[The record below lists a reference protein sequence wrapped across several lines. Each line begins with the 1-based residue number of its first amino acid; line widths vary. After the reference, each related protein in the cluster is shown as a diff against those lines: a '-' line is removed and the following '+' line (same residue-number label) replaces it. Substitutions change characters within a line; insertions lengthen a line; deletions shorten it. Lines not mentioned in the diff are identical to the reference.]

1 MSEKPNFA
9 DKFRELNSRDVN
21 AHVEKKQNLNYL
33 SWAYVQ
39 QELTKEDPTYE
50 EKVIEF
56 PYPDS
61 NNENF
66 FVPYLRTNEGYMVCV
81 ELTVFG
87 VTKREWLPVLD
98 YRNKPVTIG
107 SATAIF
113 DINKAIKRC
122 MVKCAAKFGLGN
134 YLYLGE
140 EVPSANDND
149 ITELEERINQ
159 FVTLSQ
165 EKGRDATLDKTMRWL
180 DIQNINK
187 VTKKDIANAH
197 QKLDAGLKKIDK
209 ELSLIHI

>member
-1 MSEKPNFA
+1 MSEKLNFA
-9 DKFRELNSRDVN
+9 DKFRELNSRDVS

-39 QELTKEDPTYE
+39 QELTKEDPNYSE
-50 EKVIEF
+50 RIIEF

-61 NNENF
+61 TNENF
-66 FVPYLRTNEGYMVCV
+66 FVPYLKTNEGYMVCV

-98 YRNKPVTIG
+98 YRNKPVAIG
-107 SATAIF
+107 SSTAIF

-140 EVPSANDND
+140 EVPSASDND
-149 ITELEERINQ
+149 VTELEERINQ

-180 DIQNINK
+180 GIQNINK
-187 VTKKDIANAH
+187 VTKKDIAVAH
-197 QKLDAGLKKIDK
+197 QKLDAGLKQLDK
-209 ELSLIHI
+209 ENGND

>member
-1 MSEKPNFA
+1 MAEQPSFS
-9 DKFRELNSRDVN
+9 DKFRELNSRDVS

-39 QELTKEDPTYE
+39 QELTKEDPNYTE
-50 EKVIEF
+50 RVIEF

-66 FVPYLRTNEGYMVCV
+66 FVPYLKTNEGYMVCV

-98 YRNKPVTIG
+98 YRNKPVTVD
-107 SATAIF
+107 SATSIF
-113 DINKAIKRC
+113 DINKATKRC

-140 EVPSANDND
+140 EVPDVSDELKELTKKEAENFIEVVENAGKTEQFKKE
-149 ITELEERINQ
+149 IIKLKNMNVNELERQQI
-159 FVTLSQ
+159 
-165 EKGRDATLDKTMRWL
+165 DKTRNLIKTWL
-180 DIQNINK
+180 GEI
-187 VTKKDIANAH
+187 
-197 QKLDAGLKKIDK
+197 
-209 ELSLIHI
+209 E

>member
-56 PYPDS
+56 LYPDS

-66 FVPYLRTNEGYMVCV
+66 FVPYLKTNEGYMVCV

-209 ELSLIHI
+209 EYSNVK

>member
-1 MSEKPNFA
+1 MTNFA
-9 DKFRELNSRDVN
+9 EKFNELNSRDVSD
-21 AHVEKKQNLNYL
+21 HVEQKNGLNYL

-39 QELTKEDPTYE
+39 QELTKEDPNYVE
-50 EKVIEF
+50 RVIEF

-61 NNENF
+61 TNDNL
-66 FVPYLRTNEGYMVCV
+66 FVPYLKTNEGYMVCV

-98 YRNKPVTIG
+98 FKNKPVSIG
-107 SATAIF
+107 SPNAGF
-113 DINKAIKRC
+113 DINKATKRC

-140 EVPSANDND
+140 ELPSASDNA
-149 ITELEERINQ
+149 ITELEDKINQ

-180 DIQNINK
+180 GISNINK
-187 VTKKDIANAH
+187 VNQKEIAQAY
-197 QKLDAGLKKIDK
+197 QKLDAGLKQLDK
-209 ELSLIHI
+209 ENSNDK

>member
-1 MSEKPNFA
+1 MAEQPNFS
-9 DKFRELNSRDVN
+9 DKFRELNSRDVS

-39 QELTKEDPTYE
+39 QELTKEDPNYTE
-50 EKVIEF
+50 RVIEF

-61 NNENF
+61 TNENF
-66 FVPYLRTNEGYMVCV
+66 FVPYLKTNEGYMVCV

-98 YRNKPVTIG
+98 YRNKPVAIG
-107 SATAIF
+107 SSTAIF

-140 EVPSANDND
+140 EAPDVSDELKELLDEEANEFIKIAEESDKRSQFEDQIKKLKNMDVDTLNKQD
-149 ITELEERINQ
+149 I
-159 FVTLSQ
+159 
-165 EKGRDATLDKTMRWL
+165 KKTRNL
-180 DIQNINK
+180 INK
-187 VTKKDIANAH
+187 WLGEIK
-197 QKLDAGLKKIDK
+197 
-209 ELSLIHI
+209 

>member
-1 MSEKPNFA
+1 MSEKLNFA
-9 DKFRELNSRDVN
+9 DKFKELNSRDVS

-50 EKVIEF
+50 EKVVEF

-66 FVPYLRTNEGYMVCV
+66 LVPYLKTNEGYMVCV

-113 DINKAIKRC
+113 DINKATKRC

-140 EVPSANDND
+140 EAPDVSD
-149 ITELEERINQ
+149 ELKE
-159 FVTLSQ
+159 L
-165 EKGRDATLDKTMRWL
+165 LDKEANEFIKMAEESDKGSQFEVQIKKLKNMNVDTLNKQDIEKTRNLINTWL
-180 DIQNINK
+180 GEIK
-187 VTKKDIANAH
+187 
-197 QKLDAGLKKIDK
+197 
-209 ELSLIHI
+209 

>member
-1 MSEKPNFA
+1 MSEKTNFA
-9 DKFRELNSRDVN
+9 DKFRELNSRDVS

-39 QELTKEDPTYE
+39 QELTKEDPNYV

-61 NNENF
+61 TNENF
-66 FVPYLRTNEGYMVCV
+66 SVPYLKTNEGYMVCV

-98 YRNKPVTIG
+98 YRNKPVTVG
-107 SATAIF
+107 SSTAIF
-113 DINKAIKRC
+113 DINKATKRC

-140 EVPSANDND
+140 EAPDVSD
-149 ITELEERINQ
+149 ELKE
-159 FVTLSQ
+159 L
-165 EKGRDATLDKTMRWL
+165 LDKEANEFIKIAEESDKVSQFEVQIKKLKNMDVNTLNKQDIKKTRNLINTWL
-180 DIQNINK
+180 GEIK
-187 VTKKDIANAH
+187 
-197 QKLDAGLKKIDK
+197 
-209 ELSLIHI
+209 

>member
-1 MSEKPNFA
+1 MTEQPNFS
-9 DKFRELNSRDVN
+9 DKFRELNSRDVS

-39 QELTKEDPTYE
+39 QELTKADPNYTE
-50 EKVIEF
+50 RVIEF

-61 NNENF
+61 TNENF
-66 FVPYLRTNEGYMVCV
+66 FVPYLKTNEGYMVCV

-98 YRNKPVTIG
+98 FRNKPVTVG

-113 DINKAIKRC
+113 DINKATKRC

-140 EVPSANDND
+140 EAPDVSD
-149 ITELEERINQ
+149 ELKE
-159 FVTLSQ
+159 L
-165 EKGRDATLDKTMRWL
+165 LDKEANEF
-180 DIQNINK
+180 IK
-187 VTKKDIANAH
+187 IAEESERAV
-197 QKLDAGLKKIDK
+197 
-209 ELSLIHI
+209 SS

>member
-1 MSEKPNFA
+1 MTNFA
-9 DKFRELNSRDVN
+9 EKFKELNSRDVSD
-21 AHVEKKQNLNYL
+21 HVEKKNGLNYL

-39 QELTKEDPTYE
+39 QELTKEDPNYT

-61 NNENF
+61 TDENF
-66 FVPYLRTNEGYMVCV
+66 FVPYLKTNEGYMVCV

-98 YRNKPVTIG
+98 YRNKPVAIG
-107 SATAIF
+107 SSTAIF

-140 EVPSANDND
+140 DAPDASDND
-149 ITELEERINQ
+149 RTELEDKINQ
-159 FVTLSQ
+159 FVSISQ

-180 DIQNINK
+180 GISDINK
-187 VTKKDIANAH
+187 VSQKEIAQAH
-197 QKLDAGLKKIDK
+197 AKLDAGLKQLDK
-209 ELSLIHI
+209 DDE

>member
-1 MSEKPNFA
+1 MSNFA
-9 DKFRELNSRDVN
+9 GKFNELNSRNVN
-21 AHVEKKQNLNYL
+21 EHVDQKNGLNYL

-39 QELTKEDPTYE
+39 QELTKADPNYT

-56 PYPDS
+56 PYPES
-61 NNENF
+61 TNENL
-66 FVPYLRTNEGYMVCV
+66 FVPYLKTNEGFMVCV

-98 YRNKPVTIG
+98 FKNKPVQVG
-107 SATAIF
+107 SPTAAF
-113 DINKAIKRC
+113 DINKATKRC

-159 FVTLSQ
+159 FVILSQ
-165 EKGRDATLDKTMRWL
+165 EKGRDATLEKTMRWL
-180 DIQNINK
+180 GIENINK
-187 VTKKDIANAH
+187 LSGKDLADANA
-197 QKLDAGLKKIDK
+197 KLDAGLKQLDK
-209 ELSLIHI
+209 ETK

>member
-1 MSEKPNFA
+1 MITDKPNFA
-9 DKFRELNSRDVN
+9 DKFKELNSRDVS

-39 QELTKEDPTYE
+39 QELTKEDPNYV

-61 NNENF
+61 TNENF
-66 FVPYLRTNEGYMVCV
+66 FVPYLKTNEGYMVCV

-98 YRNKPVTIG
+98 YRNKPVTVG
-107 SATAIF
+107 SSTAIF
-113 DINKAIKRC
+113 DINKATKRC

-140 EVPSANDND
+140 EAPDVSD
-149 ITELEERINQ
+149 ELKE
-159 FVTLSQ
+159 L
-165 EKGRDATLDKTMRWL
+165 LDKEANEFIKIAEESDKVSQFEVQIKKLKNMDVNTLNKQDIKKTRNLINTWL
-180 DIQNINK
+180 GEIK
-187 VTKKDIANAH
+187 
-197 QKLDAGLKKIDK
+197 
-209 ELSLIHI
+209 

>member
-1 MSEKPNFA
+1 MSDKPNFS
-9 DKFRELNSRDVN
+9 DKFRELNSRDVS

-39 QELTKEDPTYE
+39 QELTKEDPNYS

-61 NNENF
+61 TNENF
-66 FVPYLRTNEGYMVCV
+66 FVPYLKTNEGYMVCV
-81 ELTVFG
+81 ELKVFG

-98 YRNKPVTIG
+98 FRNKPVAVG
-107 SATAIF
+107 SSTAIF
-113 DINKAIKRC
+113 DINKATKRC

-140 EVPSANDND
+140 ETPSPNEKD

-180 DIQNINK
+180 GIQNINNINQ
-187 VTKKDIANAH
+187 KDIAAAH
-197 QKLDAGLKKIDK
+197 QKLDGGLKQLDK
-209 ELSLIHI
+209 ENGND

>member
-66 FVPYLRTNEGYMVCV
+66 FVPYLKTNEGYMVCV

-113 DINKAIKRC
+113 DINKATKRC

-140 EVPSANDND
+140 EVPSVNDND

-159 FVTLSQ
+159 FVTSSQ

-180 DIQNINK
+180 GIQNINK

-197 QKLDAGLKKIDK
+197 QKLDAGLKQLDK
-209 ELSLIHI
+209 ENSND

>member
-66 FVPYLRTNEGYMVCV
+66 FVPYLKTNEGYMVCV

-107 SATAIF
+107 SATSIF
-113 DINKAIKRC
+113 DINKATKRC

-140 EVPSANDND
+140 EVPSVNDND

-180 DIQNINK
+180 GIQNINK

-197 QKLDAGLKKIDK
+197 QKLDAGLKQLDK
-209 ELSLIHI
+209 ENSND

>member
-1 MSEKPNFA
+1 MMTEKLNFA
-9 DKFRELNSRDVN
+9 DKFKELNSRDVS

-39 QELTKEDPTYE
+39 QELTKEDPNYSE
-50 EKVIEF
+50 RVIEF

-61 NNENF
+61 TNENF
-66 FVPYLRTNEGYMVCV
+66 FVPYLKTNEGYMVCV

-98 YRNKPVTIG
+98 YRNKPVAIG
-107 SATAIF
+107 SSTAIF

-140 EVPSANDND
+140 EAPDVSD
-149 ITELEERINQ
+149 ELKE
-159 FVTLSQ
+159 L
-165 EKGRDATLDKTMRWL
+165 LDKEANEFIKIAEESDKGSQFEVQIKKLKNMDVDTLNKQDIKKTRNLINTWL
-180 DIQNINK
+180 GEIK
-187 VTKKDIANAH
+187 
-197 QKLDAGLKKIDK
+197 
-209 ELSLIHI
+209 

>member
-56 PYPDS
+56 LYPDS

-66 FVPYLRTNEGYMVCV
+66 FVPYLKTNEGYMVCV

-180 DIQNINK
+180 GIQNINK

-197 QKLDAGLKKIDK
+197 QKLDAGLKQLDK
-209 ELSLIHI
+209 ENSND

>member
-1 MSEKPNFA
+1 MSDKPNFS
-9 DKFRELNSRDVN
+9 DKFRELNSRDVS

-39 QELTKEDPTYE
+39 QELTKEDPNYS

-61 NNENF
+61 TNENF
-66 FVPYLRTNEGYMVCV
+66 FVPYLKTNEGYMVCV

-98 YRNKPVTIG
+98 FRNKPVAVG
-107 SATAIF
+107 SSTAIF
-113 DINKAIKRC
+113 DINKATKRC

-140 EVPSANDND
+140 ETPSPNEKD

-180 DIQNINK
+180 GIQNINNINQ
-187 VTKKDIANAH
+187 KDIAAAH
-197 QKLDAGLKKIDK
+197 QKLDGGLKQLDK
-209 ELSLIHI
+209 ENGND

>member
-56 PYPDS
+56 LYPDS

-66 FVPYLRTNEGYMVCV
+66 FVPYLKTNEGYMVCV

-180 DIQNINK
+180 GIQNINK

-197 QKLDAGLKKIDK
+197 QKLDAGLKKLDK
-209 ELSLIHI
+209 EYSNVK

>member
-61 NNENF
+61 NNESF
-66 FVPYLRTNEGYMVCV
+66 FVPYLKTNEGYMVCV

-113 DINKAIKRC
+113 DINKATKRC

-140 EVPSANDND
+140 EVPSVNDND

-180 DIQNINK
+180 GIQNINK

-197 QKLDAGLKKIDK
+197 QKLDAGLKQLDK
-209 ELSLIHI
+209 ENSND

>member
-1 MSEKPNFA
+1 MAEQPSFS
-9 DKFRELNSRDVN
+9 DKFRELNSRDVS

-39 QELTKEDPTYE
+39 QELTKEDPNYTE
-50 EKVIEF
+50 RVIEF

-61 NNENF
+61 TNENF
-66 FVPYLRTNEGYMVCV
+66 FVPYLKTNEGYMVCV

-98 YRNKPVTIG
+98 YRNKPVTVG

-113 DINKAIKRC
+113 DINKATKRC

-140 EVPSANDND
+140 EGPDVNDSD
-149 ITELEERINQ
+149 IADLEERIKQ
-159 FVTLSQ
+159 FVALSK

-180 DIQNINK
+180 GIQNINN
-187 VTKKDIANAH
+187 VTQKDIAVAH
-197 QKLDAGLKKIDK
+197 QKLDAGLKQLDK
-209 ELSLIHI
+209 ESTKD

>member
-1 MSEKPNFA
+1 MSEKLNFA
-9 DKFRELNSRDVN
+9 DKFRELNSRDVS

-39 QELTKEDPTYE
+39 QELTKEDPNYSE
-50 EKVIEF
+50 RVIEF

-61 NNENF
+61 MNENF
-66 FVPYLRTNEGYMVCV
+66 FVPYLKTNEGYMVCV

-98 YRNKPVTIG
+98 YKNKPVAIG
-107 SATAIF
+107 SSTAIF

-140 EVPSANDND
+140 EVPSASDND
-149 ITELEERINQ
+149 VTELEERINQ

-180 DIQNINK
+180 GIQNINK
-187 VTKKDIANAH
+187 VTKKDIAVAH
-197 QKLDAGLKKIDK
+197 QKLDAGLKQLDK
-209 ELSLIHI
+209 ENGND

>member
-1 MSEKPNFA
+1 MAEQPSFS
-9 DKFRELNSRDVN
+9 DKFRELNSRDVS

-39 QELTKEDPTYE
+39 QELTKEDPNYTE
-50 EKVIEF
+50 RVIEF

-61 NNENF
+61 TNENF
-66 FVPYLRTNEGYMVCV
+66 FVPYLKTNEGYMVCV

-113 DINKAIKRC
+113 DINKATKRC
-122 MVKCAAKFGLGN
+122 MVKCASKFGLGN

-140 EVPSANDND
+140 ETPSGSDDD
-149 ITELEERINQ
+149 ITILEERINN
-159 FVTLSQ
+159 FVNLAN
-165 EKGRDATLDKTMRWL
+165 EKGGDSSVEKTKRWLKISDINNLSKKQIAEAHNKLDNITKELDKENT
-180 DIQNINK
+180 N
-187 VTKKDIANAH
+187 
-197 QKLDAGLKKIDK
+197 DK
-209 ELSLIHI
+209 

>member
-66 FVPYLRTNEGYMVCV
+66 FVPYLKTNEGYMVCV

-98 YRNKPVTIG
+98 YRNKPVAIG
-107 SATAIF
+107 SSTAIF
-113 DINKAIKRC
+113 DINKATKRC

-140 EVPSANDND
+140 EVPSVNDND

-165 EKGRDATLDKTMRWL
+165 EKGRW
-180 DIQNINK
+180 
-187 VTKKDIANAH
+187 
-197 QKLDAGLKKIDK
+197 
-209 ELSLIHI
+209 

>member
-1 MSEKPNFA
+1 MAEQPSFS
-9 DKFRELNSRDVN
+9 DKFRELNSRDVS

-39 QELTKEDPTYE
+39 QELTKEDPNYSE
-50 EKVIEF
+50 RVIEF

-61 NNENF
+61 MNENF
-66 FVPYLRTNEGYMVCV
+66 FVPYLKTNEGYMVCV

-98 YRNKPVTIG
+98 YRNKPVAIG
-107 SATAIF
+107 SSTAIF

-140 EVPSANDND
+140 EAPEVSD
-149 ITELEERINQ
+149 ELKE
-159 FVTLSQ
+159 L
-165 EKGRDATLDKTMRWL
+165 LDKEANEFIKIAEESDKGSQFEGQIKKLKNMDVDTLNKQDIKKTRNLINTWL
-180 DIQNINK
+180 GEIK
-187 VTKKDIANAH
+187 
-197 QKLDAGLKKIDK
+197 
-209 ELSLIHI
+209 

>member
-1 MSEKPNFA
+1 MSEKLNFA
-9 DKFRELNSRDVN
+9 DKFRELNSRDVS

-39 QELTKEDPTYE
+39 QELTKEDPNYV

-61 NNENF
+61 TNENF
-66 FVPYLRTNEGYMVCV
+66 FVPYLKTNEGYMVCV

-98 YRNKPVTIG
+98 YRNKPVTVG
-107 SATAIF
+107 SSTAIF
-113 DINKAIKRC
+113 DINKATKRC

-140 EVPSANDND
+140 EAPDVSD
-149 ITELEERINQ
+149 ELKE
-159 FVTLSQ
+159 L
-165 EKGRDATLDKTMRWL
+165 LDKEANEFIKIAEESDKGSQFEVQIKKLKNMDVNTLNKQDIEKTRNLINTWL
-180 DIQNINK
+180 GEIK
-187 VTKKDIANAH
+187 
-197 QKLDAGLKKIDK
+197 
-209 ELSLIHI
+209 

>member
-66 FVPYLRTNEGYMVCV
+66 FVPYLKTNEGYMVCV

-113 DINKAIKRC
+113 DINKATKRC

-140 EVPSANDND
+140 EVPSVNDND

-180 DIQNINK
+180 GIQNLNK

-197 QKLDAGLKKIDK
+197 QKLDAGLKQLDK
-209 ELSLIHI
+209 ENSNVK

>member
-61 NNENF
+61 NNENC
-66 FVPYLRTNEGYMVCV
+66 FVPYLKTNEGYMVCV

-98 YRNKPVTIG
+98 YRNKPVAIG
-107 SATAIF
+107 SSTAIF
-113 DINKAIKRC
+113 DINKATKRC

-140 EVPSANDND
+140 EVPSVNDND

-180 DIQNINK
+180 GIQNINK

-197 QKLDAGLKKIDK
+197 QKLDAGLKQLDK
-209 ELSLIHI
+209 ENSND

>member
-66 FVPYLRTNEGYMVCV
+66 FVPYLKTNEGYMVCV

-98 YRNKPVTIG
+98 YRNKPVAIG
-107 SATAIF
+107 SSTAIF

-149 ITELEERINQ
+149 ITELEERINH
-159 FVTLSQ
+159 FVTSSQ

-180 DIQNINK
+180 GIQNINK

-197 QKLDAGLKKIDK
+197 QKLDAGLKQLDK
-209 ELSLIHI
+209 ENSNVK